1 MVPPST
7 THPGDN
13 ISKKNA
19 TLTSSLTLTFFAV
32 VNMRGLLLDVRLWT
46 FVPQRSAP
54 FLRPWTSSSGG
65 YFGMF
70 FFLLFHQ
77 GRPNLRLFN
86 QLYWVLFSSVN
97 IITVWQDFGWLGLG
111 WDPRARIQF
120 GRANF
125 GVFSTSH
132 FAPPELSS
140 NCILLISCYKHI
152 FVFSQTC

>member
-1 MVPPST
+1 MVPPPT
-7 THPGDN
+7 AHPGDN
-13 ISKKNA
+13 IWKKNA

-65 YFGMF
+65 HFGMF

-97 IITVWQDFGWLGLG
+97 IITVWQDFGWLLTRPKPAFGWLGLG

-125 GVFSTSH
+125 RVFSTSC
-132 FAPPELSS
+132 FIAPLALRSDW
-140 NCILLISCYKHI
+140 I
-152 FVFSQTC
+152 